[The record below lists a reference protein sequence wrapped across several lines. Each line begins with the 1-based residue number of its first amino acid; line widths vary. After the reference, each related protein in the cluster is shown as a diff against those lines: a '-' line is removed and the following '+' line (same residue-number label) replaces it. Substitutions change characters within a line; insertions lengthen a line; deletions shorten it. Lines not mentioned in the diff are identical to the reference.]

1 MLDARTK
8 FEQAVAEFRAW
19 AGSYPHAERSG
30 DWECDYDYWIS
41 IGNAFSGFLDSSD
54 PQRWDQHVI
63 ELLLYILARDNED
76 EALKREL
83 VGRPSHLLALARA
96 GVRSTE
102 RDARWQ
108 LADALGSVEADE
120 GEVVPLLEAYA
131 ADADEYVS
139 RRTLLALGH
148 RQAPVAEALARR
160 AWNTGHEYQRMAA
173 LEVLRA
179 LGSSLLSS
187 YLDSA
192 QQDGRQYLVETGKRI
207 RMASPDLSV
216 ETTRER
222 P

>member
-19 AGSYPHAERSG
+19 ASSYPHAERSG
-30 DWECDYDYWIS
+30 DWECDYDDWMS

-63 ELLLYILARDNED
+63 ELLLYMLARDNED

-148 RQAPVAEALARR
+148 RQAPIAEALARR
-160 AWNTGHEYQRMAA
+160 AQAISRCGLRRCRYIGLAKTRLQHVLTAA
-173 LEVLRA
+173 A
-179 LGSSLLSS
+179 IN
-187 YLDSA
+187 
-192 QQDGRQYLVETGKRI
+192 LVRVAEWCAGTPV
-207 RMASPDLSV
+207 A
-216 ETTRER
+216 TTRCSR
-222 P
+222 FSALHAA